1 MAVISP
7 HRSDVVNV
15 TQNSNQTNNV
25 IEFFSPIN
33 NLSKAQTGVKN
44 LMLLD
49 VVLSTAAKRERRE
62 RRTT

>member
-1 MAVISP
+1 MEKKEE
-7 HRSDVVNV
+7 
-15 TQNSNQTNNV
+15 
-25 IEFFSPIN
+25 EFFSPIN

-49 VVLSTAAKRERRE
+49 VVLSTAVAKRERRE

>member
-1 MAVISP
+1 MEKKEE
-7 HRSDVVNV
+7 
-15 TQNSNQTNNV
+15 
-25 IEFFSPIN
+25 EFFSPIN